1 MSWETLLYIAVI
13 LLVIT
18 LILDIW
24 KPTFMYEGFT
34 VSPGDNKFMTLYF
47 PRRGD
52 ISFGTEESGFIQ
64 DKRNVMGYA
73 DVQGLG
79 VPHDFCRMVVP
90 KGSDEKEKF
99 FACALA
105 GTENLSS
112 TKYRTPKVAD
122 GFKTSRDDY
131 MRDADSDK
139 KADYCA
145 IVKVKGGSWEPQ
157 CYRALE
163 TTFDTQTFI
172 DTKPPKD
179 IADILYFYE
188 GIMFWFRF
196 IDDMKDYAENLKIFA
211 AGDLGINEA
220 DVKVQPSQI
229 LTGEKSKIATV
240 VKEGDVKVDPSQLM
254 MGKKRTTTIEER
266 AQLTTGLKFNGSS
279 HFLRL
284 GDSQDMAFGQK
295 ITLTTMRALCFWV
308 MFDEFTNNAHII
320 DFGNGP
326 GQDNVFVGIIGRGD
340 ESMEKGGTIRKGPCE
355 STDLNMVLPDFPSG
369 AQPVPEMTPQE
380 LMLST
385 SANVENPPCEK
396 KILPRYLPPLKPLQ
410 RDAPKDSP
418 LTGTATMVY
427 EVWNGQLRLQHIKVQ
442 KAFRLKEWTHVCI
455 TTASGD
461 GVRPALQIWINGKL
475 IAEDP
480 SAHLPQSSFTT
491 NNYLGKSNWTNDS
504 SQFENRPEL
513 FKGSLFDVRGYNQ
526 AVNEDKLKKTLRWG
540 RQRLS

>member
-34 VSPGDNKFMTLYF
+34 VGPGDNKFMTLYF

-79 VPHDFCRMVVP
+79 VPHDFCRMVIP

-112 TKYRTPKVAD
+112 TQYRTPKVAD

-145 IVKVKGGSWEPQ
+145 IVKAKGGSWESQ

-229 LTGEKSKIATV
+229 LTGEKTKIAAV
-240 VKEGDVKVDPSQLM
+240 VKEGDVKVDPSQSM
-254 MGKKRTTTIEER
+254 MGKLRTTTTVER
-266 AQLTTGLKFNGSS
+266 AQLTSGLKFNGSNQ
-279 HFLRL
+279 FLRL
-284 GDSQDMAFGQK
+284 GDSQDMSFGQK

-308 MFDEFTNNAHII
+308 KFDEFTNNAHII

-340 ESMEKGGTIRKGPCE
+340 ESMEKGGTIRKSACE

-369 AQPVPEMTPQE
+369 AQPVPDMTPQE

-396 KILPRYLPPLKPLQ
+396 KILPRNLPPLKPLQ

-427 EVWNGQLRLQHIKVQ
+427 EVWNGKLRLQHIKVQ

-480 SAHLPQSSFTT
+480 SALLPQTSFTT

-504 SQFENRPEL
+504 SQFENRP
-513 FKGSLFDVRGYNQ
+513 
-526 AVNEDKLKKTLRWG
+526 
-540 RQRLS
+540 